1 MESEIPKRDNAAM
14 GPLALRRLAA
24 ALGFLAALPAAE
36 FTTYLGDTNPYPIVR
51 VITDPAGNTY
61 VAGSRTFNLSG
72 DPLRPLTGNGVYVN
86 KVDPAGVVL
95 FSTYV
100 GGKGNDTDNGMALDG
115 AGNIYVAG
123 STNSPDF
130 PLRNPYQSAP
140 GPGFIAKFSPD
151 GRELLYST
159 YFPAAI
165 NAIAVD
171 AAGNMYVTGITNSSA
186 FPVTAGLPHGGVSTG
201 VPYVF
206 GAFVTKLAAAGDRIV
221 WSTILAGGDKNCG
234 CCSSCFTSIRSALG
248 VGIAVDPSGNAYV
261 AGNTDTL
268 NLPST
273 PGAMQATGPG
283 AFVAKINSSGDSL
296 GYLTYI
302 GPGNLVIS
310 PNSYPANTAKA
321 ITVDAAGNAYVV
333 GSTFDP
339 QFPATPG
346 AYQAVYNGPSQ
357 VDVSSLPDAFAIK
370 LNPTGTAAV
379 WATYIGGSAADAATA
394 ATLDAS
400 GNLWISGTTASTDF
414 PNAQGWSNGGEFV
427 VELGAAGSAL
437 PYAGRYPNGT
447 AAGAIALD
455 STGLIHIGGGG
466 GILSAIA
473 ASAHPM
479 TRVMGIANAAFGP
492 VGGKIAAG
500 EVISLYGP
508 HIGPNTQ
515 VFVNGVAAPILYSSD
530 SQINAVTPF
539 GIDGMSTVPVRIGSG
554 PEFIPVVL
562 RSDPQVFQFAGG
574 QAAAIN
580 QDGTINGPDNPADR
594 GSILAIWATG
604 AGVTIPIPA
613 DGSIPSTAQNTN
625 CCQVYSG
632 LTRLEVVYAGAAP
645 GIIAGVVQ
653 INFRLLPDQSTDYV
667 TVVAKNRASQ
677 LVQVFV
683 KQLTP

>member
-1 MESEIPKRDNAAM
+1 MESENPKRDNAGM
-14 GPLALRRLAA
+14 GTLKLRRLAA
-24 ALGFLAALPAAE
+24 ALGFLAVLPAAE
-36 FTTYLGDTNPYPIVR
+36 FTTYLGDANPYSISQ
-51 VITDPAGNTY
+51 VITDAAGNTY

-72 DPLRPLTGNGVYVN
+72 DPLRPLNGNDIYVN
-86 KVDPAGVVL
+86 KVDPAGVIL
-95 FSTYV
+95 FSTYL
-100 GGKGNDTDNGMALDG
+100 GGKGNDTDNGMALDA

-123 STNSPDF
+123 STTSPDF
-130 PLRNPYQSAP
+130 PIRNPYQSAP

-151 GRELLYST
+151 GLQLLYST

-171 AAGNMYVTGITNSSA
+171 AAGNMYVTGMTNSSA
-186 FPVTAGLPHGGVSTG
+186 FPVTAGLPHGGVTSG
-201 VPYVF
+201 VPMTF
-206 GAFVTKLAAAGDRIV
+206 GAFATKLAAAGDRIV
-221 WSTILAGGDKNCG
+221 WSTLLAGSDKNCG
-234 CCSSCFTSIRSALG
+234 CCSSCFTSSRSAIG
-248 VGIAVDPSGNAYV
+248 VAIAVDPAGNAYI

-273 PGAMQATGPG
+273 PGAIQPTGPG
-283 AFVAKINSSGDSL
+283 AFVAKINASGSAL

-346 AYQAVYNGPSQ
+346 AYQTVYNGPSP

-370 LNPTGTAAV
+370 LNPTGTAPV
-379 WATYIGGSAADAATA
+379 WATYIGGSAADAASA
-394 ATLDAS
+394 VTLDAS
-400 GNLWISGTTASTDF
+400 GNLWISGTTASSDF
-414 PNAQGWSNGGEFV
+414 PNAQGWSTGGEFV
-427 VELGAAGSAL
+427 VELNAAGSAL

-455 STGLIHIGGGG
+455 STGLLHIGGSG

-479 TRVMGIANAAFGP
+479 TRVMGIANAAWGP
-492 VGGKIAAG
+492 VGGRVSPG

-539 GIDGMSTVPVRIGSG
+539 GIDAFSTVPVRIGGG

-562 RSDPQVFQFAGG
+562 QSDPEVFQFAGG

-580 QDGTINGPDNPADR
+580 QDGTVNGPDNPADR

-613 DGSIPSTAQNTN
+613 DGSVPTAAQNFN

-632 LTRLEVVYAGAAP
+632 LTPLPVVYSGAAP
-645 GIIAGVVQ
+645 GIVAGVVQ
-653 INFRLLPDQSTDYV
+653 INFQLPADQSTDYI

-677 LVQVFV
+677 PVQVFV
-683 KQLTP
+683 KQ